1 MFHGNAGFLLTR
13 RQFTSASLGAI
24 VTAAALPASSLA
36 APASSD
42 KNGKRYCAFIKY
54 LRELKYEE
62 LAERI
67 AELGFGGVEVTV
79 RQNDGYIKPSEVKSE
94 LPKFKKILEKHGL
107 DITIVTTDI
116 LAADQ
121 EHAENT
127 LKTATELGVPRYRLG
142 FYRYELDQP
151 ILDQIAGI
159 RLRMEKLAALNR
171 KIGILGMYQN
181 HSGPTMFGATMWDLY
196 YILRDLSPEELSCV
210 YDLRHATVEAGES
223 WPLLYKVMKP
233 HIAAYSVK
241 DFQWKERQTKNVPL
255 GDGMVDPQFYKTL
268 AQSGYEGPI
277 SLHVEYLNESAGANA
292 QLAAIKRDY
301 ATLRDWMGR
310 SGQ

>member
-1 MFHGNAGFLLTR
+1 VFPSNSRISLTR

-24 VTAAALPASSLA
+24 TAAAALPASALA

-42 KNGKRYCAFIKY
+42 KDGNRYCAFVKF

-67 AELGFGGVEVTV
+67 AELSFGGVEVTV
-79 RQNDGYIKPSEVKSE
+79 RQNDGYIKPSEVKTE

-107 DITIVTTDI
+107 AITIVTTDI

-121 EHAENT
+121 EHAEIT
-127 LKTATELGVPRYRLG
+127 LRTATELGIPRYRLG
-142 FYRYELDQP
+142 FYRYELDKP
-151 ILDQIAGI
+151 ILDQIAAI

-181 HSGPTMFGATMWDLY
+181 HSGPTMFGATTWDLY

-241 DFQWKERQTKNVPL
+241 DFAWKHRQAENVPL
-255 GDGMVDPQFYKTL
+255 GTGMVDPEFYRTL
-268 AQSGYEGPI
+268 AKSDYHGPI
-277 SLHVEYLNESAGANA
+277 SLHVEYVKDSAGAEE
-292 QLAAIKRDY
+292 QLAAIKQDF
-301 ATLRDWMGR
+301 ATLRTWMDG
-310 SGQ
+310 